1 MVGVVRLADEA
12 KRDGWAK
19 KSGDGNGGNRGKCT
33 VGSVDAVASM
43 RADAGV
49 VSTAALSMK
58 EVLKSVL
65 ASVLTAVTEG
75 RSGVMRAPDRPIA
88 AVVE

>member
-1 MVGVVRLADEA
+1 
-12 KRDGWAK
+12 
-19 KSGDGNGGNRGKCT
+19 
-33 VGSVDAVASM
+33 M